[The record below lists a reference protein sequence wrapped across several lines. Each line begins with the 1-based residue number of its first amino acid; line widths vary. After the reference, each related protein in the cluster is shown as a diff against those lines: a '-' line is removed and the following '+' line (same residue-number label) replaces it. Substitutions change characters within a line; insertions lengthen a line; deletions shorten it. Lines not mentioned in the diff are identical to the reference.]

1 MLPNRNDEGGYKPG
15 EIIPFPTRPWPSAQS
30 PPCYLPQ
37 RYDRTAVQ
45 ELEMGP
51 IGINLFNVNF
61 ATASI

>member
-37 RYDRTAVQ
+37 RYDRAAVQ

-51 IGINLFNVNF
+51 IGINLFNINF
-61 ATASI
+61 ATVSI